1 MLHLVSFKK
10 TETEGISNHNFL
22 SSLPKCEFLDCDTA
36 NALVWTSPSQV
47 GRLQFR
53 VMKILMCSYDRTTVE
68 TSVGVERS
76 V

>member
-1 MLHLVSFKK
+1 VYFKK

-22 SSLPKCEFLDCDTA
+22 SSRPKCGFLDSDAA
-36 NALVWTSPSQV
+36 NALVWTGLSQA
-47 GRLQFR
+47 GRMQCR
-53 VMKILMCSYDRTTVE
+53 VIKILMCSYERTTVE

>member
-10 TETEGISNHNFL
+10 TITEGISNHNFV
-22 SSLPKCEFLDCDTA
+22 SLLRKCGVLDSDA
-36 NALVWTSPSQV
+36 LNALVWTSLSQAGSV
-47 GRLQFR
+47 QCR
-53 VMKILMCSYDRTTVE
+53 VVKILMYWYDRTTVE

>member
-10 TETEGISNHNFL
+10 NVTEGISKHNFL
-22 SSLPKCEFLDCDTA
+22 SSLRKCGFLDSDAA
-36 NALVWTSPSQV
+36 NALVWTSPSQA
-47 GRLQFR
+47 GRMQCR
-53 VMKILMCSYDRTTVE
+53 VMKIPMCSYDRTTVE